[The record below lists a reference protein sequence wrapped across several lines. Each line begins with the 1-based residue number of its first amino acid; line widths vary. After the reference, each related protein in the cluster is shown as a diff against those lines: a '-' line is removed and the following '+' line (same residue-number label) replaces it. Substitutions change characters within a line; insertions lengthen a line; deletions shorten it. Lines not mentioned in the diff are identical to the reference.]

1 MRINSLL
8 AISGLTALAALTA
21 CVIEEEPV
29 DSGPTVTECEV
40 IPGEG
45 CYWMENYDDLN
56 CWVEAPQGADTDYD
70 TCRAQDSCTEGGGG
84 ESGGGCYKWSDG
96 NEGIAANWACD
107 YYAAPTEEGACYWME
122 NIDNQWCWIPAPEG
136 EVALSECQELDSC
149 SENGGG
155 TSGGGCYKW
164 SDSSTHAGEPWSAA
178 LPDADG
184 DGAHEGED
192 CDDNDASRFPGNPEV
207 CDGID
212 NDCDGI
218 LPYEEADADGDG
230 VAICE
235 ADCDDNEPAN
245 FPGNTEICD
254 GLDNDC
260 DGELGTDVGY
270 EIKNDVFSET
280 YLYADSSSPA
290 TVASVFTPDTD
301 LELSTVEVNFALSA
315 GTGSEVKVV
324 LYELTGSNTYTL
336 IESEDIT
343 VGTAVDWYGLDSLDW
358 ELDEGTT
365 YMIGMSFAAGGNLDL
380 IESPDSPPWG
390 SFGGMFAIYS
400 ELGQETITGAPD
412 YPAASVGFRFNSDC

>member
-29 DSGPTVTECEV
+29 DSGPTVTECGV

-122 NIDNQWCWIPAPEG
+122 NEDNQWCWVPAPEG
-136 EVALSECQELDSC
+136 EVALGECQELDSC

-192 CDDNDASRFPGNPEV
+192 CDDNDATRFPGNPEI
-207 CDGID
+207 CDGVD
-212 NDCDGI
+212 NDCDGS
-218 LPYEEADADGDG
+218 LPYEEADADADG
-230 VAICE
+230 VMICE
-235 ADCDDNEPAN
+235 SDCDDNAAYN

-260 DGELGTDVGY
+260 DGELGTDAGWTMDRTNAYTDARDATSAGWTFGPYVTPTEDITIDKY
-270 EIKNDVFSET
+270 EMA
-280 YLYADSSSPA
+280 LSSPA
-290 TVASVFTPDTD
+290 GDSDAK
-301 LELSTVEVNFALSA
+301 L
-315 GTGSEVKVV
+315 V
-324 LYELTGSNTYTL
+324 LYELVDGSWSL
-336 IESEDIT
+336 VEDETIT
-343 VGTAVDWYGLDSLDW
+343 VGTTLDYYGADGLDWDLDAGTQYLMGIAITNNFQYEIDVSGTFADPDW
-358 ELDEGTT
+358 GTFDGFQDGGGGFAPETLPVLDAGTLTLMFRIEG
-365 YMIGMSFAAGGNLDL
+365 
-380 IESPDSPPWG
+380 E
-390 SFGGMFAIYS
+390 
-400 ELGQETITGAPD
+400 
-412 YPAASVGFRFNSDC
+412 C